1 MNREFVDRYG
11 PWALI
16 AGASDGTG
24 AEFARQLASCGLNV
38 SLLARRLSFL
48 EGLAEEVRSV
58 YGVMARISSIDLT
71 DPALVA
77 ELDQFAEGIEVGLVV
92 YNAGSDIGS
101 DYFID
106 RPVEDAL
113 HLVDLNCRG
122 PVVLAHK
129 FGREMAARRRGGII
143 LMGSIAGG
151 AGSAHVA
158 VYSATKAF
166 DRTLAEA
173 LWVEFGKD
181 GVDVLA
187 ATCGLIDTPTN
198 RKLGIQSHLLES
210 GMTSSEVARECIAA
224 LPDGPVRVIGE
235 ANREANERYL
245 PTDRGSLATAMSE
258 NTAGLFGTS
267 VPERMRRTC

>member
-24 AEFARQLASCGLNV
+24 AEFARHLASCGLNV
-38 SLLARRLSFL
+38 ALLARRLSLL
-48 EGLAEEVRSV
+48 EALAEEVRSV
-58 YGVMARISSIDLT
+58 YGVMVRIASIDLT
-71 DPALVA
+71 GSALVA
-77 ELDQFAEGIEVGLVV
+77 ELDLFAEGIEVGLLV
-92 YNAGSDIGS
+92 YNAGADIRS

-106 RPVEDAL
+106 RSVEDAL
-113 HLVDLNCRG
+113 HLVELNCRG

-129 FGREMAARRRGGII
+129 FGREMAERRRGGII
-143 LMGSIAGG
+143 LMGSIAGC

-181 GVDVLA
+181 GVDVLG

-198 RKLGIQSHLLES
+198 RNLGIPSHFLES

-235 ANREANERYL
+235 ANRESNDRYL
-245 PTDRGSLATAMSE
+245 PSNRASLATRMSE
-258 NTAGLFGTS
+258 ETAALFGTS
-267 VPERMRRTC
+267 LPGRMGRAC